1 MKLDSNDPALCEMDA
16 QAARVLAQ
24 SILDL
29 HNTGALIVTWNGLGF
44 DFPVLARACDD
55 PQWIKKLAEV
65 ALDHCDMGFAML
77 CSHGYMVGL
86 NTAAKT
92 FGLAG
97 KTEGMSGG
105 LAPVLWN
112 KPERLLNEK
121 EAYSI
126 KSLDV
131 VPGSKEARIL
141 CCKYVVQDAITTR
154 DVYAALLHE
163 KAMAWVTQK
172 GTLTRKPWFPLI
184 VDGHIATVREAL
196 KLRIPDTSW
205 MSIAVRPRSAYV
217 GWAHKILGEA

>member
-1 MKLDSNDPALCEMDA
+1 MDNHTFIGFDLEIAREFPDIEEEQCNWLTVEPPLGITCASLASSADTETERRVYIPDNLMKLDSDDPALREMDA

-29 HNTGALIVTWNGLGF
+29 HTAGALIVTWNGLGF

-55 PQWIKKLAEV
+55 PQWTRKLAQV

-86 NTAAKT
+86 NTAAKA

-105 LAPVLWN
+105 LAPLLWN
-112 KPERLLNEK
+112 KPERPLKEM

-126 KSLDV
+126 KSLNV
-131 VPGSKEARIL
+131 MPGSKEARIL
-141 CCKYVVQDAITTR
+141 CC
-154 DVYAALLHE
+154 E
-163 KAMAWVTQK
+163 
-172 GTLTRKPWFPLI
+172 
-184 VDGHIATVREAL
+184 
-196 KLRIPDTSW
+196 
-205 MSIAVRPRSAYV
+205 
-217 GWAHKILGEA
+217 

>member
-1 MKLDSNDPALCEMDA
+1 MKLDSDDPALREMDA

-29 HNTGALIVTWNGLGF
+29 HTAGALIVTWNGLGF

-55 PQWIKKLAEV
+55 PQWTRKLAQV

-86 NTAAKT
+86 NTAAKA

-105 LAPVLWN
+105 LAPLLWN
-112 KPERLLNEK
+112 KPERPLKEI

-126 KSLDV
+126 KSLNV
-131 VPGSKEARIL
+131 MPGSKEARIL
-141 CCKYVVQDAITTR
+141 CCEYVVQDAITTR
-154 DVYAALLHE
+154 DVYAALMRDRSMVWL
-163 KAMAWVTQK
+163 TQK
-172 GTLTRKPWFPLI
+172 GVLTRQPWKPMF
-184 VDGHIATVREAL
+184 VDGHIATVQQAL
-196 KLRIPDTSW
+196 TLDPPDTSW
-205 MSIAVRPRSAYV
+205 MRAPRPRSAYV
-217 GWAHKILGEA
+217 GWAHKILEGL